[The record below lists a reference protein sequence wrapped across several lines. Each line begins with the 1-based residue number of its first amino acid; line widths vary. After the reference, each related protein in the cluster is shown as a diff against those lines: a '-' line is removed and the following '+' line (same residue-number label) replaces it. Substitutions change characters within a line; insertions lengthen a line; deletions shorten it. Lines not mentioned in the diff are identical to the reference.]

1 MGEVRVEGVERLPP
15 EPEPEAE
22 EREPAARV
30 LRRAAGAA
38 LAPELAAVFA
48 GVEATVLAVTVTGE
62 DEAAGAAGV
71 LALAAAAGIAVT
83 GVVPAAGLA
92 AAALAAA
99 GFAPALALA
108 EVLVA
113 RDRGVAMTVM
123 G

>member
-22 EREPAARV
+22 EREAAARV
-30 LRRAAGAA
+30 LRRAA
-38 LAPELAAVFA
+38 ELAAVFA

>member
-1 MGEVRVEGVERLPP
+1 M
-15 EPEPEAE
+15 
-22 EREPAARV
+22 
-30 LRRAAGAA
+30 
-38 LAPELAAVFA
+38 
-48 GVEATVLAVTVTGE
+48 
-62 DEAAGAAGV
+62 

-113 RDRGVAMTVM
+113 RDRGVAMTVV

>member
-22 EREPAARV
+22 EREAAGRV

-38 LAPELAAVFA
+38 LAVELAAVFA
-48 GVEATVLAVTVTGE
+48 GVEATVLAVTVTGAE
-62 DEAAGAAGV
+62 AAAGAGV
-71 LALAAAAGIAVT
+71 LGLAAAAGIAVT

-92 AAALAAA
+92 AAGLAAA
-99 GFAPALALA
+99 GFALGLALA